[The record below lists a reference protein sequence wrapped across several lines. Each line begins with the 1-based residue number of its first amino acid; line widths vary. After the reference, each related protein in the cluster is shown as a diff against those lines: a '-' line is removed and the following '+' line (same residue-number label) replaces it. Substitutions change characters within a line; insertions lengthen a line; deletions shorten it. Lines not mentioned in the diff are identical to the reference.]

1 LNRHSFTEF
10 SIADSLWWIG
20 QARKLKLP
28 QSMTPE
34 VEANQARRHVQLVLG
49 FRPVDDPITERTSLS
64 AALPCP
70 DRFGDLRGQQ
80 ALRDAL
86 GSFPFQ
92 FQLVLREWHKT
103 SIRAYGRQKFN
114 VAH

>member
-1 LNRHSFTEF
+1 
-10 SIADSLWWIG
+10 
-20 QARKLKLP
+20 
-28 QSMTPE
+28 MTSK
-34 VEANQARRHVQLVLG
+34 VEANQVRGGTERRHVQLLLG
-49 FRPVDDPITERTSLS
+49 FVLIDDPITERTSLS